1 MPQSLEPLT
10 IDVPQDV
17 LDDLQA
23 RLRATRFAAGLDN
36 EDEFY
41 GLSTAYVRP
50 LVEYWADGFDW
61 RAAEK
66 QLNSFRQYRIA
77 VGGTPVHFIREPG
90 RARLRSPS
98 SVGEPGSLHHRH
110 PRHLLPLADRFGF
123 SLAYRIVRRQD
134 LPQSA
139 PKPPGRYGRLQLATR
154 LAARICVIHQ
164 SSAARI

>member
-41 GLSTAYVRP
+41 GLSTAYVRQ

-66 QLNSFRQYRIA
+66 QLNSYRQYRIA

-90 RARLRSPS
+90 RGPAPIPIIRGRTWKPTSPIS
-98 SVGEPGSLHHRH
+98 ATP
-110 PRHLLPLADRFGF
+110 
-123 SLAYRIVRRQD
+123 
-134 LPQSA
+134 SA
-139 PKPPGRYGRLQLATR
+139 PCGPF
-154 LAARICVIHQ
+154 RI
-164 SSAARI
+164 